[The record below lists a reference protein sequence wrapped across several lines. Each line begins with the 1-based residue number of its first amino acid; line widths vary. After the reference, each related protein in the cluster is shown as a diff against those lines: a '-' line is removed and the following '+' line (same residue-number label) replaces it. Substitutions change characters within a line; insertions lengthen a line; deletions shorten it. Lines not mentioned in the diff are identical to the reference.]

1 MSTSCLMACHPR
13 FSRRGRSALMGAGLA
28 SVLLVAPG
36 ALALPEKG
44 QPLPA
49 FSANDLTEGAHASEE
64 LKGRP
69 SLVVI
74 ITDKDAGG
82 AMRGW
87 FNAADEHVPD
97 TVRRQSLIT
106 LKLPFIVSEG
116 AARGKAKKQ
125 VPQDFWKDTWLDKNG
140 GMAKALGLASSSTPY
155 VLALD
160 AEGRVVASVHATV
173 DSPEARTIW
182 SALSRR

>member
-1 MSTSCLMACHPR
+1 
-13 FSRRGRSALMGAGLA
+13 MGAGLA
-28 SVLLVAPG
+28 GALLLSPG
-36 ALALPEKG
+36 AFALPPAG

-49 FSANDLTEGAHASEE
+49 FSARDLTEGAHASEE

-69 SLVVI
+69 ALVVI
-74 ITDKDAGG
+74 ITDKDAGE

-87 FNAADEHVPD
+87 FAEADTRMPD

-116 AARGKAKKQ
+116 AARGKAKKH
-125 VPQDFWKDTWLDKNG
+125 VPEGFWKDTWLDKNG
-140 GMAKALGLASSSTPY
+140 GMAKALGLASSRTPY

-160 AEGRVVASVHATV
+160 EDGRVVASVHATV
-173 DSPEARTIW
+173 DSPEARAIW